1 MPLFKKKIKQAD
13 LGKPTPEIKVR
24 NFGDMPE
31 SPGVI
36 FVPEDLT
43 DSNADVTETAN
54 TGANVDENWIKITN
68 GSNTA
73 RFFRK
78 GECKL
83 LVDLETSA
91 PAQITNGELAF
102 YVEDPNST
110 RLKNI
115 HRMDLAI
122 FDTLSNQRNQLY
134 QKPWPFNFALPPN
147 YKLYLKVK
155 SASILSTANS
165 KLSISNVN
173 KANNVTLEDFK
184 KNGYGEWL
192 TI

>member
-1 MPLFKKKIKQAD
+1 MPLFKKKIPQNQ
-13 LGKPTPEIKVR
+13 LGKPTPPIKQV

-31 SPGVI
+31 SPGVMFI
-36 FVPEDLT
+36 PETLT
-43 DSNADVTETAN
+43 DGNADVTETAN
-54 TGANVDENWIKITN
+54 TGANTDENWIKITN

-78 GECKL
+78 GESKM
-83 LVDLETSA
+83 LVDLETA
-91 PAQITNGELAF
+91 TPAQITTGELAF
-102 YVEDPNST
+102 YIEDPNST
-110 RLKNI
+110 RLKQI
-115 HRMDLAI
+115 HRMDLNE
-122 FDTLSNQRNQLY
+122 FDSLSNQRNQLF
-134 QKPWPFNFALPPN
+134 QKPWPFNLALPPN

-155 SASILSTANS
+155 SSSTLSTANS
-165 KLSISNVN
+165 RLSISSVM